1 MRRLIA
7 LSLGGLAALIL
18 LLLVI
23 AQLVLPG
30 IAADH
35 LRDQLSKSGR
45 VLEVKVEA
53 FPAIE
58 LLWHQADR
66 VVVRMGRYRASP
78 GHLGDAL
85 AQASDAGSLQASA
98 QEVDSGLL
106 TLRNATLTKRG
117 NELTGSATITEADL
131 RSAVPFVQNVQPVA
145 SGSGQLTLQGT
156 ALGVSADATLR
167 AIDGRLVV
175 SPDVP
180 LLNFVTVPVFS
191 NPHLFVEGVAARPVQ
206 GGFALSGRA
215 RLR

>member
-7 LSLGGLAALIL
+7 LSAGGLAALIL
-18 LLLVI
+18 VLLVI

-78 GHLGDAL
+78 GHLGSAL
-85 AQASDAGSLQASA
+85 AGASDTGSLDASA
-98 QEVDSGLL
+98 HEVDTGLV
-106 TLRNATLTKRG
+106 TLRDAELFKRG
-117 NELTGSATITEADL
+117 EELTGSATITEADL

-145 SGSGQLTLQGT
+145 SENGALTLRGT
-156 ALGVSADATLR
+156 AVGVTADATLR
-167 AIDGRLVV
+167 AIDGKLVV

-180 LLNFVTVPVFS
+180 LLSFVTVPVFS
-191 NPHLFVEGVAARPVQ
+191 NPHLFVQAVAARAVS

-215 RLR
+215 RVR